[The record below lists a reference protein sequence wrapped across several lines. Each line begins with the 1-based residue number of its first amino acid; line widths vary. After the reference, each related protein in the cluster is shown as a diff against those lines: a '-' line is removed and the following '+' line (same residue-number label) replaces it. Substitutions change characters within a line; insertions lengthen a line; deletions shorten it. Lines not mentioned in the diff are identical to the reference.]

1 MGLVS
6 EKGKFYICQ
15 VSDSFVRM
23 GGGSLTEKNPSRWVL
38 RMKETEDK
46 KKTMENCQSLFN
58 H

>member
-23 GGGSLTEKNPSRWVL
+23 GGGSLTEKNPSSV
-38 RMKETEDK
+38 
-46 KKTMENCQSLFN
+46 ENERD
-58 H
+58 

>member
-23 GGGSLTEKNPSRWVL
+23 GGGSLTEKKSFKMSV
-38 RMKETEDK
+38 
-46 KKTMENCQSLFN
+46 ENEKD
-58 H
+58 